1 MFLVTD
7 GWVMV
12 QSLAA
17 DTHISQIK
25 YFGLNSQITINHT
38 CPKLVY
44 INSLQE
50 NKTNTLKMTV
60 RLCMQILYAYNNFCM
75 DFVCRFCMHITIFVW
90 FCMQIL
96 YDVCRFCMQLLIT
109 SILLHTISVP
119 SYNA

>member
-60 RLCMQILYAYNNFCM
+60 RLCMQILYAYNYFLYG
-75 DFVCRFCMHITIFVW
+75 

-96 YDVCRFCMQLLIT
+96 YAYNYFLYEFCMQ
-109 SILLHTISVP
+109 ILYA
-119 SYNA
+119 YNYFCMVLYADYV

>member
-60 RLCMQILYAYNNFCM
+60 RLCLQILYAYNYFCM
-75 DFVCRFCMHITIFVW
+75 V
-90 FCMQIL
+90 L
-96 YDVCRFCMQLLIT
+96 YADYV
-109 SILLHTISVP
+109 
-119 SYNA
+119 